1 MSVPSGETIK
11 ARGLFYGWWIVIA
24 SALNAAYGSGFWFY
38 GFGVYFKA
46 IQEEFAWGRALTGL
60 AISLS
65 RATGSLVA
73 PVAGVLIDRLG
84 PRSVATGCAMLV
96 GAGYLLLSR
105 VHSLSAFLLV
115 YSLLM
120 SAGAGIVFY
129 SCGSA
134 AIANWFRRKVSF
146 AFGLYTSGN
155 GVGPALA
162 LPALAWLMVRYGWRT
177 ASVISGIGVFLIVLP
192 LGLVF
197 RHKPEPYGYLPDG
210 GAPGIRDSSEAPRA
224 ASLAAEANFTAGQA
238 LRTASFWLLL
248 LAEAFRTIGLSSVVT
263 HQVAYLNDL
272 GYSYAFASTALG
284 MMTLLNVPGTFGM
297 GWLGDL
303 MDTRYPLMA
312 CQVLMAAGALMLAG
326 INSTADIYLY
336 IVFFGIGFGGQM
348 PLTMAMMRS
357 YFGRRGYAT
366 IRGYQSLFMLPATLV
381 GPVLAGRIYD
391 VYNSYYL
398 AFMIVAAVYAVG
410 VAATFFARKPSAA
423 RGAAADRP
431 QPALPHSGDG

>member
-1 MSVPSGETIK
+1 MSTSTRGPAK
-11 ARGLFYGWWIVIA
+11 AEGLFYGWWIVIA

-46 IQEEFAWGRALTGL
+46 IQEEFGWARALTGL

-65 RATGSLVA
+65 RATGSLAA
-73 PVAGVLIDRLG
+73 PVAGVLIDRFG
-84 PRSVATGCAMLV
+84 PRAVAACCAVLV
-96 GAGYLLLSR
+96 GAGYILLSR

-134 AIANWFRRKVSF
+134 AIANWFRRKVSR
-146 AFGLYTSGN
+146 AFGVYTSGN
-155 GVGPALA
+155 GVGPALV

-177 ASVISGIGVFLIVLP
+177 ASVISGIGVFLFVLP

-210 GAPGIRDSSEAPRA
+210 EATFIPDCSDLTRRA
-224 ASLAAEANFTAGQA
+224 ALPAEASFTAGQA

-326 INSTADIYLY
+326 IDSTADIYLY

-348 PLTMAMMRS
+348 PLTMAMMRN

-391 VYNSYYL
+391 VYHSYYS
-398 AFMIVAAVYAVG
+398 AFMIVAAVYVAG
-410 VAATFFARKPSAA
+410 VVATFFARRPTPANA
-423 RGAAADRP
+423 RRA
-431 QPALPHSGDG
+431 